1 MTSPR
6 TEALAYRIWSVANPR
21 GWNMTCTEIA
31 DELDETPARIR
42 SILRVKKWGGR
53 LRGVFEAK
61 LDHMKKVGFTEQAFD
76 GDAHLMRGDGVNGI

>member
-31 DELDETPARIR
+31 DELDETTARIR
-42 SILRVKKWGGR
+42 SILSAKKWGGR
-53 LRGVFEAK
+53 LRSSDMPSIDMIK
-61 LDHMKKVGFTEQAFD
+61 TIGFASSFD
-76 GDAHLMRGDGVNGI
+76 GDARLMRGDGVNGI